1 MVFRTLT
8 SLMKLAA
15 VLAVTAGLTACGG
28 SGSSDYSYAYLQ
40 FYNASPN
47 GSTVYMQDED
57 GDDLGSA
64 QFGDTTSL
72 ISLDSGSTDLEFV
85 RLDSDDEEVSLHE
98 MTVKLKTGY
107 KTLIVL
113 SGDFD
118 DPDWTEFQFKRESLD
133 DHFRLF
139 VTSVRE
145 DQSQYDFYMS
155 ENGDPFEAAY
165 YLGTMTYGE
174 LNELE
179 YWDPDDDSDDFDEDE
194 YTIYITEPGETDV
207 LLESTTLDFDY
218 DTEYVLAVRD
228 LSGALDDS
236 DSMSVDAILNST
248 SVTNITDVDADA
260 QYRIYNSTDYDVT
273 VTFGGEDGVD
283 DTVLTLSADELSD
296 FSNISYGDY
305 RITVESDDSDITSLN
320 NKLVTL
326 NQGESKAIM
335 IDLAGSKFSANS
347 FVESDLPQ
355 SYDKTVSFVNLS
367 DDFDDIDFYLVRNDE
382 TIDTADYYKLNME
395 FEESGTLVLP
405 EDYYE
410 VIAVYEDDNDE
421 QILLDRTELY
431 GFTEDEN
438 YIVTL
443 EPSADSTTGYEVNIL
458 Y

>member
-8 SLMKLAA
+8 SLMKFAA
-15 VLAVTAGLTACGG
+15 VLAVAVGLTACG
-28 SGSSDYSYAYLQ
+28 SDSDSDYSYAYIQ

-47 GSTVYMQDED
+47 GSTVTMQDDD
-57 GDDLGSA
+57 GDELGSA
-64 QFGDTTSL
+64 QFGDSTSL
-72 ISLDSGSTDLEFV
+72 ISTDNGDLDLEFI
-85 RLDSDDEEVSLHE
+85 RTDSDDQEVLLHE

-118 DPDWTEFQFKRESLD
+118 DPDWTEYQFKRESIED

-155 ENGDPFEAAY
+155 DDGDPFEAAN

-179 YWDPDDDSDDFDEDE
+179 FWDPDDDSDDFDSDE
-194 YTIYITEPGETDV
+194 YTIYITNPGETEV
-207 LLESTTLDFDY
+207 LFESQTLDFDY
-218 DTEYVLAVRD
+218 DIEYVLAVRD
-228 LSGALDDS
+228 LSGALNDG
-236 DSMSVDAILNST
+236 MSVDAILNS
-248 SVTNITDVDADA
+248 SYVTNITDVDADA

-283 DTVLTLSADELSD
+283 DTVFTLNAGELSD
-296 FSNISYGDY
+296 FTDIDYGDY
-305 RITVESDDSDITSLN
+305 RVTVDTEEDGIESLS

-335 IDLAGSKFSANS
+335 IDLNGNKLSANS

-355 SYDKTVSFVNLS
+355 SYDKTVSFVNLV

-382 TIDTADYYKLNME
+382 TIDTADYYTLNME
-395 FEESGTLVLP
+395 FEESSTLVLP
-405 EDYYE
+405 SDYYE

-421 QILLDRTELY
+421 QILLDRTALY

-438 YIVTL
+438 YIVTV
-443 EPSADSTTGYEVNIL
+443 EPADNATGYEINVL
-458 Y
+458 F